1 MWTLPP
7 SLPPHTHAHAHAW
20 PEFLHVSSLVQ
31 TKKKKT
37 YKKIEWF
44 LCLSF
49 LVQTKKHTHINRT
62 EKEVANMKDIWTP
75 SSFLN
80 SIPPFF
86 INHME
91 SNIIMHS
98 LQPNNYSHIISI
110 IGEIPKSSRYFH
122 DNKKY
127 FYFCTALLFV
137 TKFILEL
144 FATYWESMQFG
155 SLSKVT
161 SSITSYVTMFTNK
174 NHVFFVI

>member
-7 SLPPHTHAHAHAW
+7 SLPPHTHAHAHAC

-91 SNIIMHS
+91 SI
-98 LQPNNYSHIISI
+98 QPNNYSHIISI

-137 TKFILEL
+137 TKFVLEL